1 MPIRAVVYA
10 SEAVAEIVA
19 DGLGQTEGRLCSIID
34 DAARFNRDA
43 GVTGV
48 LLFDGE
54 RFLQYLEGPEDG
66 LSVAYSRVV
75 GASSHSGLVE
85 LQRGRVGRRRL
96 PFWPMRW
103 LPVESQELAR
113 MASAD
118 WTSFFQ
124 RGDATAPN
132 ATGMD
137 LLQVAVQQQVAV
149 IG

>member
-1 MPIRAVVYA
+1 MVYA

-75 GASSHSGLVE
+75 GAGSHSGLIE

-96 PFWPMRW
+96 PSWPMRW

-113 MASAD
+113 MANAD

-149 IG
+149 I